1 MIKYFRKRKK
11 LGELSE
17 DYIWVTFINEL
28 SKRVVVRSED
38 DGFDYIHTITID
50 AGKTAKEQM
59 KKGAHICVWD
69 ANKIVGE
76 YTIKKGNY
84 SGITI

>member
-1 MIKYFRKRKK
+1 M
-11 LGELSE
+11 
-17 DYIWVTFINEL
+17 
-28 SKRVVVRSED
+28 RSED